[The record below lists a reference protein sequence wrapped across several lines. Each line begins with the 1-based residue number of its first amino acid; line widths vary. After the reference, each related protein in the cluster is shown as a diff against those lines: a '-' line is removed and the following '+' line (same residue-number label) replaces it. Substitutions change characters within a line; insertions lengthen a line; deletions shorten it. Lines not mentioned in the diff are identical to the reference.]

1 MYPYKIFNLF
11 YLYGLMIAIGLLA
24 AFIVLFYW
32 GKKKKIEEKF
42 VDFIF
47 YNGIAS
53 IIVGFGAAALFQA
66 TYNYIENPEAGFQ
79 LGGGITF
86 MGGLVGGVVC
96 FLGVYFIFRKRFK
109 TKLVDTLSMF
119 PCAILIG
126 HAFGRIGCFFAG
138 CCYGKETDCFLG
150 VQFPG
155 FSAPVH
161 PTQLYEA
168 AFLFL
173 MFGICFYLLMK
184 KDFKHNLSLYLVSYG
199 TFRFLIEY
207 VRADHRG
214 EFVAGISPSQFWGI
228 IMVVAGVALYFALWY
243 LEKRKKGKQTVE
255 TNETNETVEMVETI
269 EETQKENEK

>member
-1 MYPYKIFNLF
+1 MYPDKIFGFF

-32 GKKKKIEEKF
+32 GKKKKIEDKF

-47 YNGIAS
+47 YNGIVS
-53 IIVGFGAAALFQA
+53 IAVGFGAAALFQA
-66 TYNYIENPEAGFQ
+66 TYNYIENPEAGFHFD
-79 LGGGITF
+79 GGITF
-86 MGGLVGGVVC
+86 MGGLVGGVIC
-96 FLGVYFIFRKRFK
+96 FLAVYFLFRKRFK

-126 HAFGRIGCFFAG
+126 HGFGRIGCFFAG
-138 CCYGKETDCFLG
+138 CCYGKETNSFLG
-150 VQFPG
+150 VQFPHLP
-155 FSAPVH
+155 APVH

-199 TFRFLIEY
+199 IFRFLIEY

-228 IMVVAGVALYFALWY
+228 VMVVAGVALYLTLWY
-243 LEKRKKGKQTVE
+243 LEKRKKGKDKVEAVE
-255 TNETNETVEMVETI
+255 TLENVEKVEMV
-269 EETQKENEK
+269 EETQKEIEE